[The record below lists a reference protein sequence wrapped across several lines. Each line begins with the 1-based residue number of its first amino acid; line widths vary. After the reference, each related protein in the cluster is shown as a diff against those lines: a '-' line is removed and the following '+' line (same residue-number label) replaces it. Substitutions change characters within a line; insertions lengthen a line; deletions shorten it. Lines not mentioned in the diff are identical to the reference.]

1 MRQVRLIVAR
11 ELREKLRSKAFLIT
25 NLVLLL
31 LVLAAV
37 VLPALLGDD
46 GPDELALVT
55 VGGEAD
61 AVATIAAAQAPT
73 FEYDLEV
80 TTAPDEATAR
90 ALVED
95 EEVRAALLG
104 DGRLIAREDPSDRLR
119 NLLEGARRIA
129 LLDGALADAG
139 VPPDERGD
147 LLAPSP
153 LEVELLEEGDAVEA
167 PEEGV
172 LLTGLALV
180 FVLYGLLIFYGQQVA
195 QGMVQEKQSR
205 VIEVLLATV
214 RPVQLLG
221 GKLLGL
227 GLLGLAQIVLL
238 GGTGLVALQLT
249 GRGDVAPEAVPTV
262 VAGVVW
268 FLLGYAM
275 YATIF
280 ALAAAVVAKMEDLQ
294 TAMMGP
300 IVLLVG
306 ALGVSQFALT
316 DPDGPLA
323 RIGGVLPPVA
333 PIYQPLTIALGTASP
348 WTMGLAAMGVMA
360 TTAVLIPITARVH
373 AGASLATRN
382 RITVRE
388 ALRRADR

>member
-1 MRQVRLIVAR
+1 MSQVRLIVVR
-11 ELREKLRSKAFLIT
+11 ELREKLRSKAFLVT
-25 NLVLLL
+25 NIVLLV

-37 VLPALLGDD
+37 VLPALLDD
-46 GPDELALVT
+46 DSPDELALAV
-55 VGGEAD
+55 VGDDAA
-61 AVATIAAAQAPT
+61 AVATIATAQAPG

-80 TTAPDEATAR
+80 RTVPDAATAR

-95 EEVRAALLG
+95 EEVRAALLDG
-104 DGRLIAREDPSDRLR
+104 GRLIAREDPPDRLR

-129 LLDGALADAG
+129 LLDSALADAG
-139 VPPDERGD
+139 VAPGERSE
-147 LLAPSP
+147 LLAPAP
-153 LEVELLEEGDAVEA
+153 LEVELLDEGDAVGA
-167 PEEGV
+167 PDEGG

-227 GLLGLAQIVLL
+227 GLLGLGQIVLL
-238 GGTGLVALQLT
+238 GVTALVALQVT
-249 GRGDVAPEAVPTV
+249 GRGDVPPAAVPTII
-262 VAGVVW
+262 AGIVW

-275 YATIF
+275 YATVF
-280 ALAAAVVAKMEDLQ
+280 ALAAAVVAKIEDLQ

-306 ALGVSQFALT
+306 ALFVSQLAIT

-333 PIYQPLTIALGTASP
+333 PIYQPLTFALGTASP
-348 WTMGLAAMGVMA
+348 WTMGLAALGVVA
-360 TTAVLIPITARVH
+360 TTAVLVPITARVH

-382 RITVRE
+382 RISMRE